1 MPEKNQ
7 NNFILKLKALLHDPV
22 HKIWAM
28 GNQNIRLEHENQ
40 ISPNIRWHEKIA
52 EDLFRFIL
60 SENLKDDKVQKA
72 DELAS
77 AISRI
82 VVAPDIQNKNDD
94 ENASAVFLNDA
105 KYIEPF
111 SDKPISENTS
121 KIDCPA
127 SHDEVKDFFKRLGEM
142 DFLSQEERARL
153 SFLFLWRFLPEV
165 FKWIDKHPADSR
177 APNHSIYDHLV
188 QTAAIATCLDVDKPA
203 FLIFTITPVQ
213 SFIVTARKT
222 SDLWAGSYLLSYLI
236 YKAIEV
242 IMENYG
248 PDNIIFPNL
257 LGQPLVDRWLGGK
270 FKDKFQIFEQDWY
283 KRFKEN
289 STSDE
294 KLTIANFPNRFLAIV
309 PYKEAK
315 DIAENC
321 QKAIEKTISNL
332 LEKIPEDLKSI
343 LSQKKDNIKNN
354 IASYLKTY
362 WVVLPWYKDK
372 DNYTNIDAV
381 INEYEKLVG
390 KNNLLEAIHI
400 IKSHPY
406 YGTANAGNAYSLL
419 VELTERFL
427 AARKMIKDFVL
438 IEPQKGEK
446 CHLCGEYDI
455 LPLTNDEWK
464 NLIDKHYVSKSERLC
479 GVCLFKR
486 FLPEMIQKELGLSD
500 KVQFPSTSEIA
511 TVSYKSKLADNLID
525 KFINK
530 YNIIFSDGNPSQ
542 IKSVPAL
549 KNYKTDTND
558 EQFQNIT
565 EHKLYT
571 IDGQWLMES
580 SYRKEYLE
588 NEFGIIIEESK
599 LEGMKKFLKDNKIT
613 PPNYYAI
620 LAMDGDN
627 MGKWLKG
634 EFLPEIGKL
643 IHEKAQKSL
652 LDYSTGN
659 DRQELETLLRMK
671 HPMLPSFHNLFS
683 RKLSEFALNKVREI
697 VEDDHYGKLIYAG
710 GDDVLTFLPVD
721 TALGCACELNN
732 KFKTLLGN
740 NQNASMSA
748 GIVFVHHKYPL
759 ELALDEVRDAEKKA
773 KYKYGRNAV
782 CIKYIA
788 GGGQARH
795 FGMNWDDKTFF
806 DDIISKYSKDELS
819 TKFAYDFMDIVN
831 SVGYTE
837 NGSNDNLKQILK
849 NELLRI
855 YRHKKLGEK
864 EDNFEGKMLEH
875 FDKMSPQDFANMFII
890 ARFVAQIKG

>member
-7 NNFILKLKALLHDPV
+7 NNFILKLKALMHDPV

-28 GNQNIRLEHENQ
+28 SNQNIRLEHENQ
-40 ISPNIRWHEKIA
+40 ISPNIRLHERVA

-60 SENLKDDKVQKA
+60 SEDLTDDKVQKA

-82 VVAPDIQNKNDD
+82 VVAPQLKD
-94 ENASAVFLNDA
+94 ETKRQEFNEDAAVFLEDA
-105 KYIEPF
+105 KYIDPF
-111 SDKPISENTS
+111 SGN
-121 KIDCPA
+121 KIDIGFPKNQ
-127 SHDEVKDFFKRLGEM
+127 DEVKNIFEKIGELDFS
-142 DFLSQEERARL
+142 SQQERARL

-165 FKWIDKHPADSR
+165 FSWINTHPADSR

-213 SFIVTARKT
+213 SFIATARKT

-242 IMENYG
+242 IMEDYG
-248 PDNIIFPNL
+248 PDHITFPNL
-257 LGQPLVDRWLGGK
+257 LGQPLVDRWLNGK

-289 STSDE
+289 STSYE
-294 KLTIANFPNRFLAIV
+294 KLTIANFPNRFLAVV
-309 PYKEAK
+309 PYEKSKE
-315 DIAENC
+315 IAENCQDSIAVNC
-321 QKAIEKTISNL
+321 QKAIEKAIDNL
-332 LEKIPEDLKSI
+332 LDKIPNEINNKIENYKTKIKENI
-343 LSQKKDNIKNN
+343 LAYIKP
-354 IASYLKTY
+354 Y
-362 WVVLPWYKDK
+362 WVVLPWYKDS
-372 DNYTNIDAV
+372 YTDIDTV
-381 INEYEKLVG
+381 INEYENLVG
-390 KNNLLEAIHI
+390 KNNLLEAIRI

-406 YGTANAGNAYSLL
+406 YSTANVGNAYSLL

-427 AARKMIKDFVL
+427 ASRKMIKDFVL
-438 IEPQKGEK
+438 IEPQTGEK

-486 FLPEMIQKELGLSD
+486 FLPEIFKNEFNLTED
-500 KVQFPSTSEIA
+500 IKFPSTSEMA
-511 TVSYKSKLADNLID
+511 TVKYKLSINDNLIE
-525 KFINK
+525 KFKKK
-530 YNIIFSDGNPSQ
+530 YNEVFGDSKPPE
-542 IKSVPAL
+542 IKSIPAL
-549 KNYKTDTND
+549 KN
-558 EQFQNIT
+558 
-565 EHKLYT
+565 HKLYT

-588 NEFGIIIEESK
+588 NEFGIVIKENQRNILEE
-599 LEGMKKFLKDNKIT
+599 MKIFLRENKIN
-613 PPNYYAI
+613 PPTYYAI

-659 DRQELETLLRMK
+659 DREELETLLRMK
-671 HPMLPSFHNLFS
+671 HPMSPSFHNLFS
-683 RKLSEFALNKVREI
+683 RKLSEFALNTVRNF
-697 VEDDHYGKLIYAG
+697 VETKHYGKLIYAG
-710 GDDVLTFLPVD
+710 GDDVLAFLTVD
-721 TALGCACELNN
+721 EALNCAFELN
-732 KFKTLLGN
+732 KEFKTLLGN

-759 ELALDEVRDAEKKA
+759 ELALDEVREAEKKA

-795 FGMNWDDKTFF
+795 FGMKWDYKTFF
-806 DDIISKYSKDELS
+806 DYIISKYSKDELS

-855 YRHKKLGEK
+855 YRHKKSK
-864 EDNFEGKMLEH
+864 ENDKKFEGNMLEQ

-890 ARFVAQIKG
+890 ARFVARIKG

>member
-7 NNFILKLKALLHDPV
+7 NNFIIKLKALMHDPV

-28 GNQNIRLEHENQ
+28 GNKEKIELQHQKEIQ
-40 ISPNIRWHEKIA
+40 ADKWHEQVA

-60 SENLKDDKVQKA
+60 SENLKDDKMNTA
-72 DELAS
+72 DKLAS
-77 AISRI
+77 TISRI
-82 VVAPDIQNKNDD
+82 VVAPNISDKNAKKKFNED
-94 ENASAVFLNDA
+94 SSVFLDNA
-105 KYIEPF
+105 KYIDPF
-111 SDKPISENTS
+111 SGN
-121 KIDCPA
+121 KIDIGFPKNQ
-127 SHDEVKDFFKRLGEM
+127 DEVKNIFEKIGELN
-142 DFLSQEERARL
+142 FSNQEERARL

-165 FKWIDKHPADSR
+165 FSWINTHPADSR

-188 QTAAIATCLDVDKPA
+188 QTSAIATCLNVDKPG

-213 SFIVTARKT
+213 SFIATARKT

-242 IMENYG
+242 VMENYG
-248 PDNIIFPNL
+248 PDHIIFPNL
-257 LGQPLVDRWLGGK
+257 LGQPLVDRWL
-270 FKDKFQIFEQDWY
+270 KDKFDGKFNIFTEDW
-283 KRFKEN
+283 FSN
-289 STSDE
+289 FQTNCQLDE

-315 DIAENC
+315 DIAKKC
-321 QKAIEKTISNL
+321 QEGIAKVIDNL
-332 LEKIPEDLKSI
+332 LVNIPVEVGDNFKTKLKENM
-343 LSQKKDNIKNN
+343 LAYIKP
-354 IASYLKTY
+354 Y
-362 WVVLPWYKDK
+362 WVVLPWYNDS
-372 DNYTNIDAV
+372 YTDIDTV

-390 KNNLLEAIHI
+390 KNNLLEAIRI

-438 IEPQKGEK
+438 IEPQTGEK

-464 NLIDKHYVSKSERLC
+464 NLIDKHYVSKSEKLC

-500 KVQFPSTSEIA
+500 KVQFPSTSEMA
-511 TVSYKSKLADNLID
+511 TVRYKSKLADNLID

-530 YNIIFSDGNPSQ
+530 YNTIFSDGNPSQ

-549 KNYKTDTND
+549 KN
-558 EQFQNIT
+558 
-565 EHKLYT
+565 HKLYT

-599 LEGMKKFLKDNKIT
+599 LEGMKKFLKDNEIN
-613 PPNYYAI
+613 PPTYYAI

-634 EFLPEIGKL
+634 EFLPEIGEL
-643 IHEKAQKSL
+643 IHQNAKNSL
-652 LDYSTGN
+652 LAYSMGN
-659 DRQELETLLRMK
+659 DIQELETLLRMK
-671 HPMLPSFHNLFS
+671 HPMSPSFHNLFS
-683 RKLSEFALNKVREI
+683 RKLSEFALNKVRKI
-697 VEDDHYGKLIYAG
+697 VENKHYGKLIYAG
-710 GDDVLTFLPVD
+710 GDDVLAFLPVD
-721 TALGCACELNN
+721 EALNCAFELN
-732 KFKTLLGN
+732 KEFKTLLGN

-788 GGGQARH
+788 GGGQTRH

-806 DDIISKYSKDELS
+806 DDIISKYSKYELSTYELS

-831 SVGYTE
+831 SFGYTE

-855 YRHKKLGEK
+855 YRHKKSK
-864 EDNFEGKMLEH
+864 ENDKEFEGNMLQQ
-875 FDKMSPQDFANMFII
+875 FDKMRPQDFANMFII
-890 ARFVAQIKG
+890 ARFVARMKKF

>member
-1 MPEKNQ
+1 MLNLSQ
-7 NNFILKLKALLHDPV
+7 VNYSLKLKALLHDPV
-22 HKIWAM
+22 NKIWLM
-28 GNQNIRLEHENQ
+28 SNKFSLKHENY
-40 ISPNIRWHEKIA
+40 IKNYKLKWHEKVA

-60 SENLKDDKVQKA
+60 EDDLKDDKIEIA
-72 DELAS
+72 DILSS

-82 VVAPDIQNKNDD
+82 VVAPQLKD
-94 ENASAVFLNDA
+94 ETKRQEFNEDAAVFLEDA
-105 KYIEPF
+105 KYIDPF
-111 SDKPISENTS
+111 SGN
-121 KIDCPA
+121 KIDIGFPKNQ
-127 SHDEVKDFFKRLGEM
+127 DEVKNIFEKIGELDFS
-142 DFLSQEERARL
+142 SQQERARL
-153 SFLFLWRFLPEV
+153 SFLFLWRFLLEV
-165 FKWIDKHPADSR
+165 FSWINTHPADSR

-213 SFIVTARKT
+213 SFIATARKT

-248 PDNIIFPNL
+248 PDHIIFSNL
-257 LGQPLVDRWLGGK
+257 LGQPLVDKWL
-270 FKDKFQIFEQDWY
+270 KDKFDGKFNIFAEDWFSNFQTNC
-283 KRFKEN
+283 RL
-289 STSDE
+289 DE

-321 QKAIEKTISNL
+321 QKAVEKTISDL
-332 LEKIPEDLKSI
+332 LEKIPKHLKSI
-343 LSQKKDNIKNN
+343 LSPKTDNIKNN
-354 IASYLKTY
+354 IASYLKPF
-362 WVVLPWYKDK
+362 WVVLPWYKDS
-372 DNYTNIDAV
+372 YTDIDTV
-381 INEYEKLVG
+381 INEYENLVG

-406 YGTANAGNAYSLL
+406 YGTANVGNAYSLL

-438 IEPQKGEK
+438 IEPQTGEK

-455 LPLTNDEWK
+455 LPLNDAWK

-486 FLPEMIQKELGLSD
+486 FLSEIFKNEFNLTED
-500 KVQFPSTSEIA
+500 IKFPSTSEMA
-511 TVSYKSKLADNLID
+511 TVKYKLSINDDLIGKFKNKFNEVFGNSK
-525 KFINK
+525 
-530 YNIIFSDGNPSQ
+530 PPE
-542 IKSVPAL
+542 IKSIPAL
-549 KNYKTDTND
+549 KN
-558 EQFQNIT
+558 
-565 EHKLYT
+565 HKLYS

-599 LEGMKKFLKDNKIT
+599 LEGMKKFLKDNKIN
-613 PPNYYAI
+613 PPTYYAI

-634 EFLPEIGKL
+634 EFLPEIEKL

-659 DRQELETLLRMK
+659 DRKELETLLRMK
-671 HPMLPSFHNLFS
+671 HPMSPSFHNLFS
-683 RKLSEFALNKVREI
+683 RKLSEFALNTVRDI
-697 VEDDHYGKLIYAG
+697 VETKHYGKLIYAG

-721 TALGCACELNN
+721 EALNCAFELN
-732 KFKTLLGN
+732 KEFKTLLGN

-759 ELALDEVRDAEKKA
+759 ELSLDEVRDAEKKA
-773 KYKYGRNAV
+773 KNKYGRNSV
-782 CIKYIA
+782 CIKYIS

-795 FGMNWDDKTFF
+795 FGMKWDDKEFF
-806 DDIISKYSKDELS
+806 DGIISKYSKDELS

-855 YRHKKLGEK
+855 YRHKKYSGNEN
-864 EDNFEGKMLEH
+864 NFENIMLQQFE
-875 FDKMSPQDFANMFII
+875 KMSPQDFANMFII
-890 ARFVAQIKG
+890 ARFVARIKG